1 MKLEN
6 NIEREMTSEEIYR
19 EMGIPI
25 EAIEKIEEAFLK
37 VCEAFKKIT
46 ENFLEMF
53 KRVCT
58 KIIEQIDIDKLIK
71 YKKYQK
77 RVRNRNK
84 LYIKRKQ
91 KYGKGKKNGKRKSK
105 RINN

>member
-6 NIEREMTSEEIYR
+6 NIKREITLKEIYR
-19 EMGIPI
+19 EMGISD
-25 EAIEKIEEAFLK
+25 EAIEKIKDLFLK
-37 VCEAFKKIT
+37 MCEEVKRFSDEFIKI
-46 ENFLEMF
+46 F
-53 KRVCT
+53 KRVCIKNKE
-58 KIIEQIDIDKLIK
+58 KIVK

-105 RINN
+105 RNDN

>member
-6 NIEREMTSEEIYR
+6 NIEREITSEEIYR
-19 EMGIPI
+19 EIGIPI
-25 EAIEKIEEAFLK
+25 EAIEKIEEVFLK
-37 VCEAFKKIT
+37 VREFFKK
-46 ENFLEMF
+46 LVEMSIETF
-53 KRVCT
+53 KRVCI
-58 KIIEQIDIDKLIK
+58 KIKEQIDIDKLIK

-91 KYGKGKKNGKRKSK
+91 KYGKG
-105 RINN
+105 

>member
-1 MKLEN
+1 MKLEIN
-6 NIEREMTSEEIYR
+6 TEREITSEEIYR
-19 EMGIPI
+19 AMGISA
-25 EAIEKIEEAFLK
+25 EAIEKIEEAFFK
-37 VCEAFKKIT
+37 VSEFFKKLVERFIET
-46 ENFLEMF
+46 F
-53 KRVCT
+53 KRVCI
-58 KIIEQIDIDKLIK
+58 KIKEQIDIHKLIK

>member
-1 MKLEN
+1 MKLES
-6 NIEREMTSEEIYR
+6 NIEREITLEEIYR

-37 VCEAFKKIT
+37 VCEVFKKIT
-46 ENFLEMF
+46 EKFSEVL
-53 KRVCT
+53 KRVCI
-58 KIIEQIDIDKLIK
+58 KIKEQIDIDKLIK

-91 KYGKGKKNGKRKSK
+91 KYRKGKKK
-105 RINN
+105 

>member
-6 NIEREMTSEEIYR
+6 NIEREITSEEIYR
-19 EMGIPI
+19 AMGISV
-25 EAIEKIEEAFLK
+25 EAIEKIEEVFLK
-37 VCEAFKKIT
+37 VREFFKKLVERLIET
-46 ENFLEMF
+46 F
-53 KRVCT
+53 KRVWI
-58 KIIEQIDIDKLIK
+58 KIKEQIDIDKFINLIK

-91 KYGKGKKNGKRKSK
+91 KYGKGKRKRHE
-105 RINN
+105 

>member
-1 MKLEN
+1 MKLESS
-6 NIEREMTSEEIYR
+6 IEREMTSEEIYR

-25 EAIEKIEEAFLK
+25 ETIEKIEEAFLK
-37 VCEAFKKIT
+37 VSEFLKKLAERFIET
-46 ENFLEMF
+46 F
-53 KRVCT
+53 KRVWI
-58 KIIEQIDIDKLIK
+58 KIKEPIDIDKLIK

-91 KYGKGKKNGKRKSK
+91 KYGKGKRKRHE
-105 RINN
+105 